1 MSRDWSNPIIWCANT
16 AKMPK
21 PAC

>member
-16 AKMPK
+16 AKTPK